1 MSMNYQ
7 SMHSIVWTSA
17 NTSTNPAYLF
27 PTKSKQYNN
36 IRQDTM
42 DANVNYNHFTSS
54 DEEEYNDDDEEDMV
68 VDLNSG
74 SLEPVPLQGWNLLS
88 EITQKMKKL

>member
-7 SMHSIVWTSA
+7 SMHSMVWTSA
-17 NTSTNPAYLF
+17 NTSPICLF
-27 PTKSKQYNN
+27 PTKSKQYHS
-36 IRQDTM
+36 RKQDTM
-42 DANVNYNHFTSS
+42 DANVNYNHLTSS
-54 DEEEYNDDDEEDMV
+54 DDEEYDDCEEDMV

-74 SLEPVPLQGWNLLS
+74 SLEPVPLQGWNLLT

>member
-7 SMHSIVWTSA
+7 SMHSMVWISA
-17 NTSTNPAYLF
+17 NTNPICSF
-27 PTKSKQYNN
+27 PTKSKQHYS
-36 IRQDTM
+36 RKEDTM
-42 DANVNYNHFTSS
+42 DVNVNYNSLTSS
-54 DEEEYNDDDEEDMV
+54 DEEEYGDGGEEDMV

-74 SLEPVPLQGWNLLS
+74 SLEPVPLQGWNLLT